1 MYINYIK
8 IKVIRMKIHESGENY
23 LKAIHI
29 LNNRIG
35 NCRAIDISHYLGFSK
50 PTVSVML
57 KNLREADYIDIDGNG
72 YITLRTKG
80 EEVADKI
87 YEKHVL
93 IAKFFISLGVNE
105 DTAYQD
111 SCKIEHD
118 ISDESFNKIKE
129 FLNKQKSK

>member
-1 MYINYIK
+1 
-8 IKVIRMKIHESGENY
+8 MKIHESGENY
-23 LKAIHI
+23 LKAIYI

-72 YITLRTKG
+72 YIALKAKG
-80 EEVADKI
+80 KEVADKI

-105 DTAYQD
+105 DVAYQD

-129 FLNKQKSK
+129 FLNKQKPK